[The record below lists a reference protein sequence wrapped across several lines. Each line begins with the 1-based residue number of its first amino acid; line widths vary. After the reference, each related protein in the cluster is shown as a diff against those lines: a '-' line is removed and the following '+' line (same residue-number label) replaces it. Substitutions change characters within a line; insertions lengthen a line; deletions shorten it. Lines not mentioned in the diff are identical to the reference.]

1 MKRVIQVVTAILI
14 VLTALFSGLYLKFN
28 TEPYITLAVTFGTT
42 LYHFAMRLI
51 VGVLVPRSFKYT
63 DSFLLKSH
71 LKKISTSF

>member
-28 TEPYITLAVTFGTT
+28 AELYITLAVTFGTT

-51 VGVLVPRSFKYT
+51 VGVIVPRSFKYT
-63 DSFLLKSH
+63 DSF
-71 LKKISTSF
+71 FC